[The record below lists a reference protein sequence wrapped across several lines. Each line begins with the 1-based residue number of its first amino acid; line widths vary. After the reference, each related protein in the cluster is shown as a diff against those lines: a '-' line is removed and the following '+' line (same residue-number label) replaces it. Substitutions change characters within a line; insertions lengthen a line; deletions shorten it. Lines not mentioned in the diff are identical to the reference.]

1 MTVVW
6 CWVNWTEDFCL
17 GNTNAHPLSSGHGP
31 PVWFNDSLNTASN
44 SIGYRYVKWHTN
56 TLRSPPHLILLLSW
70 LARWYSLEQL
80 QWSFRWHLKG
90 KKTGSFVKVGKRH
103 LVELGGSHSY
113 RMKGGGKGSFRL
125 AGYTWNTN
133 WSFNCPN
140 FASQR
145 PAPNSVVPVLKRK
158 DTLTSGGH
166 TARSS
171 AVAAKTRNSPA
182 AMFTALNTS
191 CDSRA
196 SFWSVDLAGA

>member
-1 MTVVW
+1 MTHRHSEKPTSPYFTIVLVGTVIFPWAASVIVQVVF
-6 CWVNWTEDFCL
+6 E
-17 GNTNAHPLSSGHGP
+17 
-31 PVWFNDSLNTASN
+31 
-44 SIGYRYVKWHTN
+44 
-56 TLRSPPHLILLLSW
+56 
-70 LARWYSLEQL
+70 
-80 QWSFRWHLKG
+80 G
-90 KKTGSFVKVGKRH
+90 KKKKQAVSWKLERGFLWNLEEATATGWRV
-103 LVELGGSHSY
+103 
-113 RMKGGGKGSFRL
+113 GGKGSFVL

-145 PAPNSVVPVLKRK
+145 PAPNPVVPVLKRK
-158 DTLTSGGH
+158 DTLTSGDH

-171 AVAAKTRNSPA
+171 AVAAKTRNSPV